1 MRKRVVFGIFMF
13 LGMVLLVAV
22 AESNWF
28 LAAIMGLLMGAFVAM
43 ALFAFPHDAAPPADR
58 RHEATQRR
66 RREQARASQSI
77 N

>member
-1 MRKRVVFGIFMF
+1 MKKRVVFAIFMF
-13 LGMVLLVAV
+13 IGMVLLVAV

-28 LAAIMGLLMGAFVAM
+28 LAAIIGVVLGGFLAF
-43 ALFAFPHDAAPPADR
+43 ALHAFPRDAAPPADR

-66 RREQARASQSI
+66 RREQARA

>member
-1 MRKRVVFGIFMF
+1 MRKRVVFGVFMF
-13 LGMVLLVAV
+13 LGLVLLVAL

-28 LAAIMGLLMGAFVAM
+28 LAAIMDVVMGGFVAM
-43 ALFAFPHDAAPPADR
+43 ALFAFPRDAAPPADR

-66 RREQARASQSI
+66 RREQTRAGQSL

>member
-1 MRKRVVFGIFMF
+1 MRKRMVFAIFMF

-28 LAAIMGLLMGAFVAM
+28 LAAIIGALIGGFIAF
-43 ALFAFPHDAAPPADR
+43 ALHAFPRDAAPPADR

-66 RREQARASQSI
+66 RREQARA

>member
-1 MRKRVVFGIFMF
+1 MRKRMVFAIFMF
-13 LGMVLLVAV
+13 VGMVLLVAL

-28 LAAIMGLLMGAFVAM
+28 LAAIMGVVLGGFIAF

-66 RREQARASQSI
+66 RRDQARVG
-77 N
+77 

>member
-1 MRKRVVFGIFMF
+1 MRKRVVFGILMF

-28 LAAIMGLLMGAFVAM
+28 LAAILGLMIGAAVAIVI
-43 ALFAFPHDAAPPADR
+43 FSFPHDAAPPADR
-58 RHEATQRR
+58 RHEATQKR
-66 RREQARASQSI
+66 RREQASLR

>member
-1 MRKRVVFGIFMF
+1 MF

-28 LAAIMGLLMGAFVAM
+28 LAAILGVGLGGFVAM
-43 ALFAFPHDAAPPADR
+43 MFFAFPHDAAPPADR
-58 RHEATQRR
+58 RHEATQKRR
-66 RREQARASQSI
+66 RDQARQSA